1 MLRADIFA
9 ALCISDSALFL
20 QKVSQSQAI
29 KKGVLKSIQ
38 TNNVAQ
44 LEELDIFRMLK
55 GFNRILFD
63 MSFRNTINNIKVVN
77 MDPGGLRKMDIGS
90 TNEMYIYA
98 AVLPPGRHNLLIYCP
113 QQERAFVKQF
123 YVGLNTT
130 DPVPEFPRCIN
141 AGQRNKI
148 IQNMWR
154 PWVDD
159 DIETNSIIF
168 TYDTT
173 SKHFEPELIIK
184 DQE

>member
-29 KKGVLKSIQ
+29 KNGVLKSIQ

-44 LEELDIFRMLK
+44 LEEMDIFRMLK

-77 MDPGGLRKMDIGS
+77 MDPSGLRKMDIGS
-90 TNEMYIYA
+90 NHEMYIYA

-113 QQERAFVKQF
+113 QQERAFVK
-123 YVGLNTT
+123 
-130 DPVPEFPRCIN
+130 
-141 AGQRNKI
+141 
-148 IQNMWR
+148 
-154 PWVDD
+154 
-159 DIETNSIIF
+159 
-168 TYDTT
+168 
-173 SKHFEPELIIK
+173 
-184 DQE
+184 